1 VERYRRAPARAR
13 CEKPCEALRGRSGG
27 RCARWASAGPGRAR
41 RRLAREAEESKGKGS
56 SVWSYISG
64 AS

>member
-1 VERYRRAPARAR
+1 MRTYLSQLHRLQLSACLRA
-13 CEKPCEALRGRSGG
+13 C
-27 RCARWASAGPGRAR
+27 
-41 RRLAREAEESKGKGS
+41 RRLARDAEESKGKGS